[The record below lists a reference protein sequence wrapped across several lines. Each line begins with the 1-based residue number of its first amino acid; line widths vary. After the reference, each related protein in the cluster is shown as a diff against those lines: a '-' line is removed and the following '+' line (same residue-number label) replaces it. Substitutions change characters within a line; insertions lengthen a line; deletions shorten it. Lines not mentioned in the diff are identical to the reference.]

1 MFGVALDISLWL
13 SAAAA
18 AMLGAIAGKCL
29 VLLSEVVFLYQNKV
43 EEASREDFQLRAV
56 FLQQVNW
63 QGISGSFPIVSRGR
77 RDAATDKQTETTPHK
92 MACSNTASQFKN
104 EHSSLLFAKSMQLID
119 IKSNA
124 KRMIN

>member
-18 AMLGAIAGKCL
+18 AMLEAIAGKCPE
-29 VLLSEVVFLYQNKV
+29 LLSEVVFLCKNKV
-43 EEASREDFQLRAV
+43 EGSFEGRLSASGRV
-56 FLQQVNW
+56 FATSELARY
-63 QGISGSFPIVSRGR
+63 SGSFPIVSRGWR
-77 RDAATDKQTETTPHK
+77 HAATNKQTETTPHE

-104 EHSSLLFAKSMQLID
+104 EYSSLLFAKSMQLID
-119 IKSNA
+119 IKNNA